1 MDLDF
6 SYNLPDGVTLNVGYG
21 EFSQH
26 FFAEV
31 YQLLESGY
39 QYHLS
44 KGHDPNTT
52 WYTSIDPLLHPI
64 SQTLDEL
71 GLNFSIPN
79 EDLEKLRARVS
90 FVLPEEAQDAE
101 IIPLGMTDS
110 EYLALLSTGYDPV
123 YEEEIWSL
131 EVVRQDLM
139 DFATLLFAN
148 PNWEAEFESLMVE
161 QLIQLGSEVGIFP
174 SDRGCVLRHQP
185 LRLKESE
192 KNRVDLWI
200 EAHFGIKL
208 SEFPGLIRAGI
219 NPVDRQPIT
228 FYIPYDLEV
237 EPRDS

>member
-1 MDLDF
+1 
-6 SYNLPDGVTLNVGYG
+6 
-21 EFSQH
+21 
-26 FFAEV
+26 
-31 YQLLESGY
+31 
-39 QYHLS
+39 
-44 KGHDPNTT
+44 
-52 WYTSIDPLLHPI
+52 
-64 SQTLDEL
+64 
-71 GLNFSIPN
+71 
-79 EDLEKLRARVS
+79 
-90 FVLPEEAQDAE
+90 
-101 IIPLGMTDS
+101 MTDS

-131 EVVRQDLM
+131 EIVRQDLM

-228 FYIPYDLEV
+228 FYIP
-237 EPRDS
+237 